1 VGREEERRN
10 QFRFHLLKALGISW
24 RSFEQTKRFYADTHN
39 QQLSECQ
46 RKVQAECDMALRDPN
61 LPCLTEEVSLTRQ
74 VLVEMRLNMIAMKV
88 RRERNSEDKLEIG
101 RRIKVQ
107 SQKYLDELY
116 LAYGFTRNQISTSIA
131 LLNLDD
137 SEIKRKKEEIRVKLL
152 Q

>member
-1 VGREEERRN
+1 
-10 QFRFHLLKALGISW
+10 
-24 RSFEQTKRFYADTHN
+24 
-39 QQLSECQ
+39 
-46 RKVQAECDMALRDPN
+46 MALRDPN

-74 VLVEMRLNMIAMKV
+74 VLVEMRLNMIAIKV
-88 RRERNSEDKLEIG
+88 RRERNSVDKLEIG